1 MKTHERRRGIAS
13 WAISRPIGT
22 VMLTS
27 TLLVL
32 GLVYVGR
39 IPVDLLPKIVYPNV
53 RVQVNNPGVEPVVLE
68 ETIAKP
74 LESAVAITENLRRI
88 RTDISEGSVGV
99 NLEFALGTNVD
110 FALQDAA
117 KNVERIRSRLPE
129 EADPP
134 TITKWDPSQMPIYSV
149 AFSSSERN
157 QVALREW
164 VDQRLRPQLL
174 AVPGVAAL
182 DISGGLVR
190 EIQVQIEPDRLRG
203 YGLSVSQVINALR
216 NENQDL
222 AAGRITSDER
232 EIVGKT
238 AGKFRSIA
246 DISGVLLTSP
256 SGARIPL
263 SEIATV
269 RDTSQQQRSWAR
281 LDGLP
286 AVRVQIRK
294 QPEANTVEV
303 ADGVQARLE
312 LLATSAFIP
321 KDVRYVVTYDQSG
334 FIRDA
339 LNSVRNAT
347 VMGAILAML
356 VVVVFLRSF
365 RKTFIIGVSIP
376 LAILA
381 TFVMMGM
388 SDLTLNIMSLGGL
401 ALGTGLLLDNA
412 IVMLENI
419 YRRRERDGL
428 DAEEGAHVGA
438 GEVTSAVV
446 ASTTTNIASVAPFL
460 LITGLSA
467 LVFREL
473 ILTISFAILAA
484 LPLALTLVP
493 MLAAQLGKVRFS
505 SGLER
510 FPPLRAFDRGL
521 AAMTRRYRGVAA
533 AAVRRRW
540 WVLAGAVTV
549 AVGAGLLARTFDS
562 EFLPQVDDG
571 SVSANLRLATG
582 SAPNLANR
590 MTLEVESL
598 MREMPNVRNVFA
610 TAGGGGGGWGGGS
623 ARGNLDILLVPPNER
638 AMSADQWVQE
648 AQRRIDERGLAGAR
662 IFVRPPRLRGIRT
675 SNDGDAITL
684 AIFGDELPQLEQL
697 GREAAQRLRGVPG
710 LENFDVQT
718 DEGSPLLAIVL
729 DRERA
734 RTLGLDVATVGQT
747 VRTALDGTIA
757 TRYAQGNFE
766 YDVRVMFPRD
776 RFTGASEVGD
786 ILLFPGGRGSDPVFL
801 RDVADVRAA
810 IGPTNINR
818 ENQNRVLRL
827 SGDVFTDIAPVSAVV
842 DSVRARLASMS
853 IPDGYGLVIGGD
865 HEATQESNRQMML
878 VVALAIFLVFV
889 VLAVQYES
897 LIDPFVILLAIPLGM
912 VGVIATLGI
921 TGTPFSAPVLLGMI
935 LLAGIVVNNSILLVE
950 FIEHY
955 RREEGASPEQ
965 AVVEA
970 GAVRMRPILMTTFT
984 SLVGTLPL
992 ALGLGS
998 GGELMRPLAIA
1009 VVGGL
1014 LFSTMLTLF
1023 VVPCGYL
1030 VLHAAGDRLKVWLLG
1045 DRARRVPAREPEVS
1059 AGD

>member
-1 MKTHERRRGIAS
+1 MKTHERRGIAS
-13 WAISRPIGT
+13 WAINRPIGT

-110 FALQDAA
+110 YALQDAA

-134 TITKWDPSQMPIYSV
+134 TITKWDASQMLIYSV

-203 YGLSVSQVINALR
+203 YGLSVSQVLNALR
-216 NENQDL
+216 NENQGL

-312 LLATSAFIP
+312 LLAGSAFIP

-339 LNSVRNAT
+339 LNSVRDAT
-347 VMGAILAML
+347 VIGAILAML

-419 YRRRERDGL
+419 YQ
-428 DAEEGAHVGA
+428 
-438 GEVTSAVV
+438 
-446 ASTTTNIASVAPFL
+446 I
-460 LITGLSA
+460 
-467 LVFREL
+467 
-473 ILTISFAILAA
+473 
-484 LPLALTLVP
+484 
-493 MLAAQLGKVRFS
+493 
-505 SGLER
+505 
-510 FPPLRAFDRGL
+510 
-521 AAMTRRYRGVAA
+521 
-533 AAVRRRW
+533 
-540 WVLAGAVTV
+540 
-549 AVGAGLLARTFDS
+549 
-562 EFLPQVDDG
+562 
-571 SVSANLRLATG
+571 
-582 SAPNLANR
+582 
-590 MTLEVESL
+590 
-598 MREMPNVRNVFA
+598 
-610 TAGGGGGGWGGGS
+610 
-623 ARGNLDILLVPPNER
+623 
-638 AMSADQWVQE
+638 
-648 AQRRIDERGLAGAR
+648 
-662 IFVRPPRLRGIRT
+662 
-675 SNDGDAITL
+675 
-684 AIFGDELPQLEQL
+684 
-697 GREAAQRLRGVPG
+697 GR
-710 LENFDVQT
+710 
-718 DEGSPLLAIVL
+718 
-729 DRERA
+729 
-734 RTLGLDVATVGQT
+734 
-747 VRTALDGTIA
+747 
-757 TRYAQGNFE
+757 
-766 YDVRVMFPRD
+766 
-776 RFTGASEVGD
+776 
-786 ILLFPGGRGSDPVFL
+786 
-801 RDVADVRAA
+801 
-810 IGPTNINR
+810 
-818 ENQNRVLRL
+818 
-827 SGDVFTDIAPVSAVV
+827 
-842 DSVRARLASMS
+842 
-853 IPDGYGLVIGGD
+853 
-865 HEATQESNRQMML
+865 
-878 VVALAIFLVFV
+878 
-889 VLAVQYES
+889 
-897 LIDPFVILLAIPLGM
+897 
-912 VGVIATLGI
+912 
-921 TGTPFSAPVLLGMI
+921 
-935 LLAGIVVNNSILLVE
+935 
-950 FIEHY
+950 
-955 RREEGASPEQ
+955 
-965 AVVEA
+965 
-970 GAVRMRPILMTTFT
+970 
-984 SLVGTLPL
+984 
-992 ALGLGS
+992 
-998 GGELMRPLAIA
+998 
-1009 VVGGL
+1009 
-1014 LFSTMLTLF
+1014 
-1023 VVPCGYL
+1023 
-1030 VLHAAGDRLKVWLLG
+1030 
-1045 DRARRVPAREPEVS
+1045 
-1059 AGD
+1059 